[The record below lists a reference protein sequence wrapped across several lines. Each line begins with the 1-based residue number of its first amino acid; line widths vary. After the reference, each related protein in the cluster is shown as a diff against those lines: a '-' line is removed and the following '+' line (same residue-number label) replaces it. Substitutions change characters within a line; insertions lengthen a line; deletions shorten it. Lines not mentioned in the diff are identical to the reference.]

1 MTTRSRVG
9 TFQPNPRY
17 AGVSTTTAVS
27 PIPNTVHAALKDPN
41 WRAAMQAEF
50 DALQANQTWELVP
63 RPAGAHVVSGKWI
76 FRVKYNDDGSLDRYK
91 ARWVVRG
98 FTQRAGVDY
107 DETYCPVVKSATIR
121 VVLTLAASRGWP
133 VHQLDVNNA
142 FLHGVLDETIYAR
155 QPAGFVD
162 KSCSNKV
169 CKLNKSLYKLKQAPR
184 AWYTR
189 FAGFL
194 GELGFRP
201 TRSDSSLFVLR
212 RGDECAYIL
221 LYVDD
226 IVLTA
231 SSSTLLQR
239 VINNINAEFKL
250 KDMGSLHYFL
260 GIQVQRS
267 PSGFFLHQHHPRH
280 PGPAL
285 AIWFLSSSTPVRDR
299 PPGMVWD
306 ARLPTMRHS
315 NRHRRQALSY
325 LRRRA
330 LA

>member
-1 MTTRSRVG
+1 
-9 TFQPNPRY
+9 
-17 AGVSTTTAVS
+17 
-27 PIPNTVHAALKDPN
+27 
-41 WRAAMQAEF
+41 
-50 DALQANQTWELVP
+50 
-63 RPAGAHVVSGKWI
+63 
-76 FRVKYNDDGSLDRYK
+76 
-91 ARWVVRG
+91 
-98 FTQRAGVDY
+98 
-107 DETYCPVVKSATIR
+107 
-121 VVLTLAASRGWP
+121 VLTLAASRGWP

-306 ARLPTMRHS
+306 ARLPTVRHS